1 MTGPIFDNS
10 SLENGSFTLEKSS
23 PPDGLLPPLFPP
35 PPLLESIPPF
45 PLLESEPPPPSPLW
59 MIIMIVI
66 VIGRPASNVAAK
78 KHSECFNANF
88 GVSDGKDHHLMRQ
101 DSIDAGGNI
110 EMDF

>member
-1 MTGPIFDNS
+1 
-10 SLENGSFTLEKSS
+10 
-23 PPDGLLPPLFPP
+23 
-35 PPLLESIPPF
+35 
-45 PLLESEPPPPSPLW
+45 